1 MRSLEPS
8 NSAYTLIHVC
18 KESYKS
24 VHCDTIIAGKNCAIA
39 GKNNT
44 VPPTHNS
51 VNKWTK
57 KNELAEQ
64 FVQYYHLF
72 TDTLMFVKVFK
83 IDWKDTHKIHDGLV
97 VGCREGNGRR
107 RTGEKQKTLSIL
119 LQLLY
124 FFFLKKMKQV

>member
-1 MRSLEPS
+1 M
-8 NSAYTLIHVC
+8 
-18 KESYKS
+18 S

-51 VNKWTK
+51 VNKWTN
-57 KNELAEQ
+57 KNKLAEQ

-72 TDTLMFVKVFK
+72 TDTLMLVKVFK

-97 VGCREGNGRR
+97 VGCRKGNGRR

-124 FFFLKKMKQV
+124 FFFLKKMKQI